1 MIQMTP
7 FVLTLNQREF
17 HNLTPKI
24 RKAPF
29 SRLLENQ
36 TNIKG
41 SKKVGSAVMD
51 YEN

>member
-1 MIQMTP
+1 MCVMII
-7 FVLTLNQREF
+7 TLDKREF
-17 HNLTPKI
+17 HNLTPMM

-41 SKKVGSAVMD
+41 SKKVGRAVMD